1 MLFFTRPLGRFDA
14 TFYSLGG
21 IFRLI
26 RASEASE
33 TVRAVPAP
41 IFASPLALR
50 SWFSFSARSSL
61 AQPRPSGLTAR
72 SPLAQLSGYVFLPL
86 FGNFAPLFP
95 RSLAS
100 GLRSLLT
107 RSCSWAILAV
117 ARSPLAPACSASA
130 HRSLLARSCA
140 PCALLSLAPR
150 SLLCAAPGYRS
161 LPARSCALRLPVPRA
176 SLVPGLPKRGYR
188 SILARSCI
196 A

>member
-1 MLFFTRPLGRFDA
+1 MVID
-14 TFYSLGG
+14 
-21 IFRLI
+21 
-26 RASEASE
+26 
-33 TVRAVPAP
+33 RAVPAP

-50 SWFSFSARSSL
+50 SWFSFSTRSSL

-176 SLVPGLPKRGYR
+176 SLAPRSLLGCLSVATAPSSHAPGLPKCGYR
-188 SILARSCI
+188 SLLARSWI